1 MTMRMGGEWNMENA
15 VPAAVTGDGQ
25 DADELFRSL
34 GSDYSCIFRV
44 DLSKNRVESLRL
56 SDRGQQTFGPFAQYE
71 ENYRQLMAAYVQK
84 HADPAEQGRLLRLL
98 APEYLMQHLQTNRSL
113 LCECHETQKGRRL
126 CHRIKAVRLGQ
137 SKTNVVIGIVYAMS
151 ADGVREDF
159 QAHSNRLLVVGESE
173 LAEILRQN
181 YEVEYADSVD
191 AALHQLKAALPFA
204 AVIARH
210 SPRLLHHLR
219 SDARYRLVPVL
230 VAAELADDIL
240 ELMRE
245 LQLEPEMIHIELTE
259 SAFTENPERISQ
271 CLARLHKANF
281 VIELDDFGS
290 GYSSLTTLNSLDLD
304 VLKIDMSIIR
314 QDAPGTQRNALEFC
328 VELAK
333 MMNLETV
340 AEGIETENQVNRM
353 RSLGCDYIQGYYY
366 SKPVPVEKFERYMT
380 SYAARSAQ

>member
-1 MTMRMGGEWNMENA
+1 MRMGGEWNMENA

-44 DLSKNRVESLRL
+44 DLSKNRVESLR
-56 SDRGQQTFGPFAQYE
+56 
-71 ENYRQLMAAYVQK
+71 LMAAYVQK

-151 ADGVREDF
+151 ADEVHEDF

-191 AALHQLKAALPFA
+191 AALHQLKATP
-204 AVIARH
+204 
-210 SPRLLHHLR
+210 
-219 SDARYRLVPVL
+219 
-230 VAAELADDIL
+230 
-240 ELMRE
+240 
-245 LQLEPEMIHIELTE
+245 
-259 SAFTENPERISQ
+259 
-271 CLARLHKANF
+271 
-281 VIELDDFGS
+281 
-290 GYSSLTTLNSLDLD
+290 
-304 VLKIDMSIIR
+304 
-314 QDAPGTQRNALEFC
+314 PGRPNKKQQA
-328 VELAK
+328 
-333 MMNLETV
+333 
-340 AEGIETENQVNRM
+340 
-353 RSLGCDYIQGYYY
+353 
-366 SKPVPVEKFERYMT
+366 
-380 SYAARSAQ
+380 AARF